1 MCVYSTIVDYERK
14 HVHEHYPWVEP
25 YIYTSPNTNPP
36 PWILP
41 IVTEPFVPGGKTVGL
56 PTPEGPTREEVD
68 ALRKELKDLRKLLK
82 AATKFDEKTN
92 QPDCESEEKVAFL
105 RKLAELFD
113 VDLSEVLP

>member
-14 HVHEHYPWVEP
+14 HVHDYYPWVEP
-25 YIYTSPNTNPP
+25 YIYPGGGTVP
-36 PWILP
+36 PWQ
-41 IVTEPFVPGGKTVGL
+41 PFVPGGKTVGL

-68 ALRKELKDLRKLLK
+68 ALRQELKDLRKLLK

-105 RKLAELFD
+105 RKLAALFD
-113 VDLSEVLP
+113 VDLSDVLP